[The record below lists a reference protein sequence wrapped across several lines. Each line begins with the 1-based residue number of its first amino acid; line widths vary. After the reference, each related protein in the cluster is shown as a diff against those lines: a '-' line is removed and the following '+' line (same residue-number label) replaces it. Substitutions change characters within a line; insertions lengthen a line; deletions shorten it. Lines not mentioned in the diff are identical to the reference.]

1 MAASLQQFIPLLATQ
16 DIKKRIQ
23 LGSDILS
30 CLQQNPSC
38 LSECDEIG
46 FFIDSI
52 SSWLNNSNFKVAQNG
67 IEIMTILAEE
77 MKEDFKPYI
86 STIFS
91 ATVDR
96 LGDSKDQVR
105 LQAKGLML
113 KLMNPVSS
121 PQHVFEKLSIAFNH
135 KNFRVREEVMVLL
148 QQTLDKFGST
158 SLTISRLMPALVKL
172 LGDPNSQ
179 VRDTAMATLVHVY
192 KHVGERLRQDLS
204 KRAGIPAPKL
214 QLLFTKF
221 DEVRTAGAL
230 LPSALERAGQ
240 VQDDK
245 SDQTWRLVSISL
257 CELCCPPA

>member
-1 MAASLQQFIPLLATQ
+1 MASSLQQFIPLLATQ

-30 CLQQNPSC
+30 CMKNPAC
-38 LSECDEIG
+38 LLDCDEIG

-52 SSWLNNSNFKVAQNG
+52 SSWLSNSNFKVAQNG

-86 STIFS
+86 STIFP

-113 KLMNPVSS
+113 KLMSPVSS
-121 PQHVFEKLSIAFNH
+121 PQHIFDKLSIAFNH

-172 LGDPNSQ
+172 LSDPNSQ

-192 KHVGERLRQDLS
+192 KHVGERLRHDLC
-204 KRAGIPAPKL
+204 KRVGIPAPKL
-214 QLLFTKF
+214 QLLITKF

-230 LPSALERAGQ
+230 LPSAA
-240 VQDDK
+240 DK
-245 SDQTWRLVSISL
+245 S
-257 CELCCPPA
+257 

>member
-1 MAASLQQFIPLLATQ
+1 MANSSLQQFIPMLTTQ

-30 CLQQNPSC
+30 CLRTPSN
-38 LSECDEIG
+38 LLECEEIG

-52 SSWLNNSNFKVAQNG
+52 APWLSNSNFKVAQNG
-67 IEIMTILAEE
+67 IEIMTILAQE
-77 MKEDFKPYI
+77 MKEEFKPYI
-86 STIFS
+86 STIFP

-105 LQAKGLML
+105 LQAKSLML

-121 PQHVFEKLSIAFNH
+121 PQYVFDKLTLAFNH

-148 QQTLDKFGST
+148 QQTLDLFGST
-158 SLTISRLMPALVKL
+158 SLTISRLMPSLVKL

-179 VRDTAMATLVHVY
+179 VRDTAMTTLVHVY
-192 KHVGERLRQDLS
+192 KHVGERLRQDVS
-204 KRAGIPAPKL
+204 KRQGIPAPKL

-221 DEVRTAGAL
+221 DEVKTAGAL
-230 LPSALERAGQ
+230 LPSALESSA
-240 VQDDK
+240 DIK
-245 SDQTWRLVSISL
+245 DQQQGYCS
-257 CELCCPPA
+257 ELLSG